1 MASKAAGI
9 LDDDDAHPVAGATKA
24 PPKGEGWICEVKLDG
39 YRFQVVK
46 DGDRVRLYS
55 RSGAEYTDRLPRMV
69 EAFAKLPARA
79 AVLDGNGADG
89 QAKFYRLM
97 HEMRTRRPDESAL
110 VLFCFDLLH
119 QDGVDLRGLALSE
132 RKRDLARL
140 CRKARVPFLRQV
152 EGFPTAQALFEHA
165 CSYGFEGIVSKRLAS
180 RYTSGPTRNWAKVK
194 NPAWNR
200 THVEVRRRIFE
211 KPAKPPAMTEAER
224 TLARRREELARVQNR
239 LQAGDLRPGIAQEL
253 RKQPALI
260 EREIAELEATK
271 R

>member
-1 MASKAAGI
+1 MIPS
-9 LDDDDAHPVAGATKA
+9 ATKA

-55 RSGAEYTDRLPRMV
+55 RSGAEYTDRLPRIV

-97 HEMRTRRPDESAL
+97 HEMRTRRPDELAL